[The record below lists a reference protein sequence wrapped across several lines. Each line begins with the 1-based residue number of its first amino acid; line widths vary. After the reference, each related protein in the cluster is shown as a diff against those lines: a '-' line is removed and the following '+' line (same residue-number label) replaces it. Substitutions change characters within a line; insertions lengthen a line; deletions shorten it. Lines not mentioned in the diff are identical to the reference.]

1 MAESLQ
7 SVLRNNVKEKLARDE
22 AVASMIV
29 RTVRGIEIA
38 RIAKTCGFDTLYVD
52 LEHSTFSVDT
62 CSQICTAALDAGITP
77 FVRVPT
83 LGPEFV
89 ARVLDG
95 GALGVIGPHI
105 RSAAEAREL
114 VRAAKY
120 PPLGDRSAGGQLAQF
135 QYRDF
140 PAPEAN
146 AAANAA
152 TTVIAMLET
161 KDGLA
166 RVDEIAAVEGVDIL
180 LIGTNDLCGE
190 LGIPGQY
197 DHAQIREAY
206 TRTIAACRKHG
217 KHAGIGG
224 IGSRPDL
231 VAQFVGEGA
240 RYVSIG
246 SDLSFLIGAATD
258 KAKFVHGLKTAAKA
272 PAKRAG
278 R

>member
-1 MAESLQ
+1 MAVTLKD
-7 SVLRNNVKEKLARDE
+7 VLRNHVKEKLARDE
-22 AVASMIV
+22 VVASMIV
-29 RTVRGIEIA
+29 RAVRGIEIA

-52 LEHSTFSVDT
+52 LEHNTFSIDT
-62 CSQICTAALDAGITP
+62 CSQICIAALDAGITP

-105 RSAAEAREL
+105 RSAAEANEL
-114 VRAAKY
+114 VRVAKY
-120 PPLGDRSAGGQLAQF
+120 PPLGERSAGGQLAQF

-140 PAPEAN
+140 PAGEAN

-152 TTVIAMLET
+152 NTVIAMLET
-161 KDGLA
+161 KDGLE
-166 RVDEIAAVEGVDIL
+166 RVDEIAAVEGIDIL
-180 LIGTNDLCGE
+180 LIGTNDLCAE

-197 DHAQIREAY
+197 DHKLIRDAY
-206 TRTIAACRKHG
+206 KRAIAACRKRG
-217 KHAGIGG
+217 KHVGIGG
-224 IGSRPDL
+224 VGSRPDL
-231 VAQFVGEGA
+231 VAEFVAEGA

-246 SDLSFLIGAATD
+246 SDLSFLIGAATE
-258 KAKFVHGLKTAAKA
+258 KAKFVHGLKTGGKT
-272 PAKRAG
+272 PKRGG